1 MISNEQFR
9 ADRRPLLSVVIPTY
23 NRADDVGRAIWSALA
38 EPGDYFEVLVGD
50 DGSPD
55 HTPAVV
61 EALSGDSR
69 LHAYRNPAN
78 LGMQENVLKVAQ
90 LARGDYFFIL
100 TDDDRLAPGALA
112 KVAAAI
118 SRYPQ
123 AGYLLS
129 HLPTV
134 DERTGQLIHMQR
146 LFAQDTLL
154 EPGIPTVERVAS
166 AAWVLSRQVF
176 KRDLVDWDTWMTYKT
191 NIFFQII
198 AAGRVMLKAPCFYM
212 ADSLVTHTWFNRV
225 FWHRFGK
232 SQIDI
237 EFNLARDRYRC
248 MEAILHDREA
258 TSEVR
263 GAIERWELSSLR
275 SYLYLAHLG
284 FYDLIK
290 AEGLR
295 PALERLNTAQALSRR
310 EKLELGLFFLQ
321 LPARR
326 AWVNAKAHAA
336 RLPGIQSAREMIRKT
351 RLQI

>member
-1 MISNEQFR
+1 MSST
-9 ADRRPLLSVVIPTY
+9 APLLTVVIPTY
-23 NRADDVGRAIWSALA
+23 NRADDVDRAIRSVLA

-61 EALSGDSR
+61 AALAGDPR
-69 LHAYRNPAN
+69 LRAYRNPTN
-78 LGMQENVLKVAQ
+78 LGMQDNVLKVAQ

-118 SRYPQ
+118 RQYPQ

-134 DERTGQLIHMQR
+134 DERTGQVIHMHR
-146 LFAQDTLL
+146 LFAQDSLL
-154 EPGIPTVERVAS
+154 DPGIQTTERVAS

-176 KRDLVDWDTWMTYKT
+176 RRDLVDWDTWLKYKD

-198 AAGRVMLKAPCFYM
+198 AAGRVMLKAPFCYI
-212 ADSLVTHTWFNRV
+212 ADNLVMHTWFNRV
-225 FWHRFGK
+225 YWHRFGK
-232 SQIDI
+232 NQIDI
-237 EFNLARDRYRC
+237 EFNLARDRYQC
-248 MEAILHDREA
+248 MAAILYDHTPTPA
-258 TSEVR
+258 VT
-263 GAIERWELSSLR
+263 GAIRRWQLGSLR

-290 AEGLR
+290 AEGLW
-295 PALERLNTAQALSRR
+295 PALRRLNTTHTLSRR
-310 EKLELGLFFLQ
+310 EKLEIGLFFLR
-321 LPARR
+321 LPAWR
-326 AWVNAKAHAA
+326 AWANATAVAA
-336 RLPGIQSAREMIRKT
+336 RLPGVRPAREWIRKS